1 MLAVAGAPYGRPA
14 GTRGM
19 GDVMARKPVADKTA
33 DDDVRENR
41 APRLVSSRVLHL
53 ATLLRRTASL
63 AYKRE
68 FDLASSEWRILV
80 LAGEFAPLSHGELTD
95 LASLDKGQLS
105 RGVSALVDRGLLV
118 RTRNR
123 RQAQIA
129 LSPEGR
135 VLFERIMVMAE
146 ERNRQLIRDIPE
158 ADVDAF
164 FRTVER
170 MMRTARE
177 LFQVEQSR

>member
-1 MLAVAGAPYGRPA
+1 
-14 GTRGM
+14 
-19 GDVMARKPVADKTA
+19 MARKPAADKTA
-33 DDDVRENR
+33 NDDVRENR
-41 APRLVSSRVLHL
+41 APRLVSSRVIHL

-80 LAGEFAPLSHGELTD
+80 LTGEFAPLSHGELTE

-105 RGVSALVDRGLLV
+105 RGVTALVDRGLLS

-123 RQAQIA
+123 RQAQIE
-129 LSPEGR
+129 LSAEGR
-135 VLFERIMVMAE
+135 ALFERIMVLAE
-146 ERNRQLIRDIPE
+146 ERNRQLVRGIPE

-164 FRTVER
+164 FRTVEQ
-170 MMRTARE
+170 MMRTAKD
-177 LFQVEQSR
+177 LFRAEQER

>member
-1 MLAVAGAPYGRPA
+1 
-14 GTRGM
+14 
-19 GDVMARKPVADKTA
+19 MARKPAADKVA
-33 DDDVRENR
+33 NEDVRENR
-41 APRLVSSRVLHL
+41 APRLVSSRVIHL

-80 LAGEFAPLSHGELTD
+80 LTGEFAPLNHGELTE

-105 RGVSALVDRGLLV
+105 RGVSALVDRGLLS

-123 RQAQIA
+123 RQAQIE
-129 LSPEGR
+129 LSAEGR
-135 VLFERIMVMAE
+135 ALFERIMVLAE
-146 ERNRQLIRDIPE
+146 ERNRQLVRGIPE

-164 FRTVER
+164 FRTVEQ
-170 MMRTARE
+170 MMRTAKD
-177 LFQVEQSR
+177 LFRAEQER

>member
-1 MLAVAGAPYGRPA
+1 
-14 GTRGM
+14 
-19 GDVMARKPVADKTA
+19 MARKPAAATTTG
-33 DDDVRENR
+33 DDVTENR
-41 APRLVSSRVLHL
+41 APRLVSSRVIHL

-80 LAGEFAPLSHGELTD
+80 LTGEFAPLSHGELTE

-105 RGVSALVDRGLLV
+105 RGVTALVDRGLLM

-123 RQAQIA
+123 RQAQIE

-135 VLFERIMVMAE
+135 LLFERIMAMAE
-146 ERNRQLIRDIPE
+146 ERNRQLVRGIPE
-158 ADVDAF
+158 ADVEAF
-164 FRTVER
+164 FRTVEQ
-170 MMRTARE
+170 MMRTAKE
-177 LFQVEQSR
+177 LFRAEQER